1 MKKILLTPL
10 LTLLFLGVNQ
20 AAMSQEIGL
29 ASYYADKFQG
39 RKTAS
44 GAKYDRKE
52 MTCAHNTYPFGTL
65 LKVTR
70 LDNQKSVIV
79 KVIDRGPHVS
89 GRIVDVSWAAAK
101 KLDLLDDGVAKVKVE
116 VYKSAKKESNPKK
129 PSKELT
135 NPPKNEREIPTS
147 YGSEAPLKK
156 KAENPDKN
164 KEVKEK
170 KSTPALRTTSKS
182 EKKPASSPTTAG
194 TYKEGNGLYHIT
206 ITSSPGGFATQIGSY
221 TDFDNAVKEITR
233 LHAKGFKD
241 VLVKMETPPNGI
253 TRYKLL
259 VGLRSTRKDAEV
271 YKDNLLKKYKIK
283 GFVIEV
289 RP

>member
-1 MKKILLTPL
+1 MKKILFTPL
-10 LTLLFLGVNQ
+10 LAFLFLGINQ
-20 AAMSQEIGL
+20 AAISQEVGL

-44 GAKYDRKE
+44 GEKYDRKK

-79 KVIDRGPHVS
+79 EVIDRGPHVS
-89 GRIVDVSWAAAK
+89 GRIVDLSWAAAK
-101 KLDLLDDGVAKVKVE
+101 KLDLIHDGVAKVKVE
-116 VYKSAKKESNPKK
+116 VHKPAKKESNPKK
-129 PSKELT
+129 PSEELT
-135 NPPKNEREIPTS
+135 NPPKNERKIPTS
-147 YGSEAPLKK
+147 YGNEAPLKK
-156 KAENPDKN
+156 KVESPDK

-182 EKKPASSPTTAG
+182 KEKPAPSPTTARV
-194 TYKEGNGLYHIT
+194 YKEGNGLYHIT

-259 VGLRSTRKDAEV
+259 VGLRSTRKDAEI
-271 YKDNLLKKYKIK
+271 YKNNLLKKYKIK